1 MKRIL
6 ALTLCCVMLLIV
18 ATGCNDYENINK
30 TIELN
35 EKMIA
40 RDLQDKHTLY
50 TYTFAEGKPEISNVN
65 IVNREEEGNLIRVSV
80 TAVANNGY
88 VRVALTAAIEY
99 VMENNYCRLNRLGIA
114 DAKATP
120 IAAPNLDSL
129 TTTLNSSLDALGYT
143 LATDG
148 TEYYNLIFNLKSAQC
163 DLKLNDTGK
172 SAQLNITYESNNLSL
187 TGYYTMAFG
196 EKGWTLQ
203 TATHEGKTAPVLYLQ
218 SLEQK

>member
-6 ALTLCCVMLLIV
+6 ALTLCCVMLLTV
-18 ATGCNDYENINK
+18 ATGCNNVATPTDPPEVNTTLVTN
-30 TIELN
+30 
-35 EKMIA
+35 
-40 RDLQDKHTLY
+40 DLLEHHSLYAYTL
-50 TYTFAEGKPEISNVN
+50 AEGKPEVSNVN
-65 IVNREEEGNLIRVSV
+65 IVSREEEGNTVRVSV

-99 VMENNYCRLNRLGIA
+99 VLENNYYRMNRLGIA

-120 IAAPNLDSL
+120 IAAPNYDALM
-129 TTTLNSSLDALGYT
+129 TTLGSSLDNIGYV

-148 TEYYNLIFNLKSAQC
+148 TDYYNLIFSLKASQC
-163 DLKLNDTGK
+163 ELKLNDTGK
-172 SAQLNITYESNNLSL
+172 TAQLNLTYESDNLSL

-196 EKGWTLQ
+196 EKGWSLQ
-203 TATHEGKTAPVLYLQ
+203 TATYEGVTAPVLYLR